1 MSFTNMISRED
12 LLRILSRYDE
22 RDIKI
27 ATICSHSALQ
37 IFHGARLEGFGTIGI
52 ALRENKPYY
61 ESFPRASPEIMLEV
75 ESYKD
80 VLREE
85 FQERLISENA
95 LIIPHGSFVEYV
107 GAENILERFRV
118 PMFGNRL
125 TLYWEG
131 DRERQRRWIMEAGV
145 RVPRRYSSPDE
156 INGPVMVKLH
166 GAKGGRGYF
175 RASSPSEFRKRL
187 EELKVKGIISGGE
200 KYVIEEFIP
209 GVRFYPH
216 FFLSPLEAPNLPGLE
231 HGRLELLGMD
241 RRLEIIDEV
250 YRGLPEIIEDYL
262 DYTVAGN
269 MPVIVREKFI
279 VDLLEAAARISSA
292 ARRLFSPGL
301 IGPFC
306 LETIYHPNRG
316 FTVFEISARIVAGTN
331 LYPMGSPYSPYYY
344 DEPMSMGRRIA
355 REIKKAVELG
365 RLSDLVY

>member
-1 MSFTNMISRED
+1 MISRED

-52 ALRENKPYY
+52 ALRGNKPYY

-175 RASSPSEFRKRL
+175 RASSPSEFRKR
-187 EELKVKGIISGGE
+187 
-200 KYVIEEFIP
+200 
-209 GVRFYPH
+209 
-216 FFLSPLEAPNLPGLE
+216 
-231 HGRLELLGMD
+231 
-241 RRLEIIDEV
+241 
-250 YRGLPEIIEDYL
+250 
-262 DYTVAGN
+262 
-269 MPVIVREKFI
+269 
-279 VDLLEAAARISSA
+279 
-292 ARRLFSPGL
+292 
-301 IGPFC
+301 
-306 LETIYHPNRG
+306 
-316 FTVFEISARIVAGTN
+316 
-331 LYPMGSPYSPYYY
+331 
-344 DEPMSMGRRIA
+344 
-355 REIKKAVELG
+355 
-365 RLSDLVY
+365 